1 MNLIN
6 KNNFTHIKEKI
17 VQAAKKSG
25 RRPKD
30 IQLVAITKRFPVSA
44 IQQAYNND
52 IFCVGES
59 RIQESENKLKDLS
72 IRNKLE
78 VHLIGHLQSNK
89 AKKAIQLYDVIE
101 TVDTIKLA
109 KKIASISG
117 EIKKVQRIYLQVNSG
132 QDPLKK
138 GFSLNEIEKA
148 ALEIAQMKNLIISG
162 IMMIPPFIEM
172 DDRYR
177 KIYSSTR
184 ELRDKLLALGISSC
198 KDLSMGMSRDYE
210 MAIEEGATHIRIG
223 TALFG
228 QRA

>member
-78 VHLIGHLQSNK
+78 VHLIGHLQTNK

-117 EIKKVQRIYLQVNSG
+117 DIKKGSKNISTGKFRPRSI
-132 QDPLKK
+132 KK
-138 GFSLNEIEKA
+138 GFFFKRNRKSRP
-148 ALEIAQMKNLIISG
+148 EIAQMKNLIISG

-228 QRA
+228 QRP